1 MKKNVFSLYIRI
13 ALTIIIVLC
22 FSCWSPF
29 EPVTHIGKDVV
40 STLDSNVTNMKG
52 GFKVLDGMDLVVT
65 GEHNVTSL
73 GPDTSTYRFVSGVH
87 SGLFTAGSAVGERSF
102 AYTQIFTYYLRNPSV
117 GIYQKLIVSPD
128 STVDKAYLEIHYY
141 PLYTD
146 TNGTVDHI
154 GRFGVYSC
162 PGKNPAG
169 ALLDTNPENATFLF
183 PPESRYVRTYQM
195 HSKTAD
201 TFEVPIDAKS
211 LALINKAIHDTA
223 TDSTKY
229 DTIGFYIKS
238 LDTTGLFH
246 FSAPSVKLHFKTS
259 KTDTTAHD
267 STVFSTTYFDISVFD
282 TRPAD
287 TSLVA
292 SWEADRFIEIP
303 ISLKPLWDSVKIGSA
318 GEEFRI
324 VQTAS
329 CSLFTQH
336 SLFEAGDTADTIRTL
351 AYGLLDHSITDPAKG
366 FPLAGSKTLTNTVR
380 DSFITFLNQGLIAVD
395 TVYKS
400 PTNLSLSMTMYLQR
414 LADEETRPET
424 AYLYI
429 FVRPEWHFGR
439 VVLKNTPTVKFSA
452 LFSNPHK

>member
-1 MKKNVFSLYIRI
+1 MKKNVFSLYFRI
-13 ALTIIIVLC
+13 ILTIIVVLC

-52 GFKVLDGMDLVVT
+52 GFKVLDSIDLVVT
-65 GEHNVTSL
+65 GAHNVTSP
-73 GPDTSTYRFVSGVH
+73 GPDTSTYHFESGVH
-87 SGLFTAGSAVGERSF
+87 SGLFTAGSVVGERSV

-117 GIYQKLIVSPD
+117 GIYQKVIVSPD

-146 TNGTVDHI
+146 TNGTIPRVQ
-154 GRFGVYSC
+154 RFSVYSC
-162 PGKNPAG
+162 PGKNPTG
-169 ALLDTNPENATFLF
+169 ALLDTNPAIATLLFSPSRENRH
-183 PPESRYVRTYQM
+183 SYNV
-195 HSKTAD
+195 HSKISD
-201 TFEVPIDAKS
+201 TLEVPLDDRS

-246 FSAPSVKLHFKTS
+246 FSAPWIKLHFKTS

-267 STVFSTTYFDISVFD
+267 STLFLTTYFDISVFD
-282 TRPAD
+282 SRPAD

-303 ISLKPLWDSVKIGSA
+303 ISLKPLWDSVKVGST

-351 AYGLLDHSITDPAKG
+351 AYGLLDHQITA
-366 FPLAGSKTLTNTVR
+366 SKTESNTAR
-380 DSFITFLNQGLIAVD
+380 DSFITFLNEGLIAVD
-395 TVYKS
+395 TVYRS

-429 FVRPEWHFGR
+429 LVRPEWHFGR